1 MGDGKILMRLNS
13 IQTVEVVNKGER
25 SVMYSGLKSLGS
37 SANSNERVLIQP
49 YAKSHLRR
57 KHRPSYRTGD
67 YLYWKASIPQMIWG

>member
-1 MGDGKILMRLNS
+1 MGEGKILMRLNS

-37 SANSNERVLIQP
+37 GAHSNKWFLIQP

-57 KHRPSYRTGD
+57 KSTDPATEQGTIYTG
-67 YLYWKASIPQMIWG
+67 KQ